1 MASYAAA
8 TIGISLSTN
17 SSTTSPTSTVID
29 VNHPYYLSNSDNPC
43 IPLVTQMLTDQN
55 YSQWSRSASI
65 ALSAKMKLGII
76 DGTLPKPLPT
86 STMYPLWFRCNDMVL
101 SWLLNSMTI
110 EIRNS
115 VAYFSTAKRI
125 WEDLAVRFSQTN
137 MPRVFQLRKE
147 LGSMNQNNMAITTYF
162 TKFRTVLV
170 EIENLDPMPKCTCAV
185 RTGCTCQNAQKL
197 EKYEEM
203 IKLSQFIMGLNDQY
217 TTVRGQLLMM
227 KLIPSLTQTFS
238 LLLQEESQRDFAKMS
253 SHNPLSESMA
263 MNVKYKNLSK
273 FKNSGHGLNAQKR
286 QTSDIVTAYCDFCQN
301 SGHTRDKCFCLHG
314 YPQWHGLH
322 GNPKPKP
329 KKLSTSGVKSA
340 AQITVGHD
348 VAAGS
353 QIHMDNSAKDSVTFS
368 EPQCLQLSK
377 VIQET
382 LK

>member
-65 ALSAKMKLGII
+65 ALSAKMKL
-76 DGTLPKPLPT
+76 
-86 STMYPLWFRCNDMVL
+86 
-101 SWLLNSMTI
+101 
-110 EIRNS
+110 
-115 VAYFSTAKRI
+115 
-125 WEDLAVRFSQTN
+125 
-137 MPRVFQLRKE
+137 
-147 LGSMNQNNMAITTYF
+147 
-162 TKFRTVLV
+162 
-170 EIENLDPMPKCTCAV
+170 
-185 RTGCTCQNAQKL
+185 
-197 EKYEEM
+197 
-203 IKLSQFIMGLNDQY
+203 
-217 TTVRGQLLMM
+217 
-227 KLIPSLTQTFS
+227 
-238 LLLQEESQRDFAKMS
+238 
-253 SHNPLSESMA
+253 
-263 MNVKYKNLSK
+263 
-273 FKNSGHGLNAQKR
+273 
-286 QTSDIVTAYCDFCQN
+286 
-301 SGHTRDKCFCLHG
+301 GHTRDKCFCLHG

-377 VIQET
+377 DLT
-382 LK
+382 LSKEREIRKLQDGLYKLHVSKLQSHSASRSSMTLVQSDVSHAKGIVLIKTMLILL